1 MFAAILTRW
10 REMLA
15 AAAIVSIV
23 VLYQM
28 NESKSARLAAQGAV
42 INAQRNMA
50 ALDSNYYQEWQN
62 EKAKNDDLAYR
73 VNRGTV
79 GLRVKA
85 TCARPT
91 TGVGDA
97 TPAELDATARQD
109 YYALRQ
115 GITQSAKQ
123 IEALQAIVKSQS
135 ETIKE
140 LSK

>member
-28 NESKSARLAAQGAV
+28 NESKSAKLATQGAV
-42 INAQRNMA
+42 INAQRNMV

-62 EKAKNDDLAYR
+62 EKAKNDDLADR

-85 TCARPT
+85 TCPRPT
-91 TGVGDA
+91 SGVGDA
-97 TPAELDATARQD
+97 TTAELDAVARQD